1 MKGEISN
8 MSDGADSTS
17 VDNSKNNQYESD
29 IKNGVP
35 RITMC
40 CQSIEPNG
48 RGTMEIV
55 VGPEESGRNDGDGIS
70 LYGGAIIKVYPASK
84 EQLAQIKEALM
95 KKQRAQEE
103 ALNVA
108 QEEKLTT
115 SEVEK

>member
-8 MSDGADSTS
+8 MSDVTDSTS
-17 VDNSKNNQYESD
+17 VDNSKNDQYESD
-29 IKNGVP
+29 INKGVP
-35 RITMC
+35 SITMC

-48 RGTMEIV
+48 RGTMAIV

-70 LYGGAIIKVYPASK
+70 LYGGAIIKANSVSK
-84 EQLAQIKEALM
+84 EQLAQIKEALK
-95 KKQRAQEE
+95 KKQLAQEK

-108 QEEKLTT
+108 PEELAT